1 MEDKPSTQIP
11 PPAYQPNGKSI
22 DPAIDIPL
30 FAPPE
35 YAPESSL
42 QRTNTG
48 QNNRQFYDPSQNR
61 ILGSRR
67 KFYSFAFCSILICI
81 AVCLAIGIAY
91 NGGSDDECYC
101 QTNSDCH
108 YKFGAGTYCDSG
120 CQCLRY

>member
-42 QRTNTG
+42 QRTNT
-48 QNNRQFYDPSQNR
+48 
-61 ILGSRR
+61 
-67 KFYSFAFCSILICI
+67 